1 MDNAVSLFMGKLY
14 KRKKIKIRQAIKV
27 SLYLK
32 ALKANHFKRE
42 KWAWESGSSGKVLN
56 TQANSLSANPYS
68 RGKRLQGV
76 QTVLLVQR
84 RKADRRI
91 LPRNVWTTA
100 VSSKKGSVSNKVEDE
115 NPHPTSPR
123 TPCVPGTNAA
133 IFIYT

>member
-14 KRKKIKIRQAIKV
+14 KRKNIKIRQAIKV

-42 KWAWESGSSGKVLN
+42 KWDWESGSSGKVLN

-68 RGKRLQGV
+68 LGKSLQGV
-76 QTVLLVQR
+76 QTVLLLQR
-84 RKADRRI
+84 WTADRRI

-100 VSSKKGSVSNKVEDE
+100 VSSKKGSVSNKMEDE
-115 NPHPTSPR
+115 NQHPTSPR

-133 IFIYT
+133 IVIHT